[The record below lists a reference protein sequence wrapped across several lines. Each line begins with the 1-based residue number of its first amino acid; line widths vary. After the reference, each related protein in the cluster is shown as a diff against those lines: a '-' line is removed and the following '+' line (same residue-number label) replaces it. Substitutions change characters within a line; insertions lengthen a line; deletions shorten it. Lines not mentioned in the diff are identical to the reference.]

1 MNRTDSPLDIGRL
14 LDDGRWGGYQRW
26 LVFLTALT
34 VVFDGIDNQLLGVV
48 IPTLMRE
55 WGVPRGAFAPIVS
68 LGYLGMMTGGV
79 LGGLAGDRFGR
90 RTALLGSVALFG
102 VTTLAAAAAGSPAQ
116 LAWLRLMAGLGLGAA
131 MPNAAAL
138 AAELVPLRKRPI
150 AVTVTIVCVP
160 VGATIAGL
168 LGIQALPAFGWRWL
182 FAIGG
187 VVPMVAAVLFM
198 RLLPESP
205 RYLARH
211 PERWEELARILRRM
225 GHTVDASHGFVD
237 PGERSVVK
245 ASIAALFHPEY
256 RRDTL
261 ALWGA
266 FFSCLLAVY
275 SGFSWLTSLLTA
287 AGFGPGTANTGITG
301 VQPGWRGWRPG
312 RRRGDH
318 AVRLQGRDAH
328 DDGRRHRVRAGVE
341 HDVDGPG
348 RRAAHH
354 RDAGG
359 HRRAD
364 QRRADDDVRT
374 GGVRLSGRRARDRCR
389 QRGGVRPDPARLSA
403 ATPGSWAIGYHG
415 SASFFGLIAVAMC
428 STFVAL
434 ALVRRHIPAS
444 GNGGVR
450 L

>member
-1 MNRTDSPLDIGRL
+1 MNHTDAPVDIGRL

-55 WGVPRGAFAPIVS
+55 WGVPRGAFSPIVS

-102 VTTLAAAAAGSPAQ
+102 VMTLAAAAAGSPAQ
-116 LAWLRLMAGLGLGAA
+116 LAGLRLIAGLGLGAA

-168 LGIQALPAFGWRWL
+168 LGIQALPVFGWRWL

-205 RYLARH
+205 RYLASH
-211 PERWEELARILRRM
+211 PERWGELVRLLPRM

-237 PGERSVVK
+237 PGERSVAR
-245 ASIAALFHPEY
+245 ASVTALFHPEY
-256 RRDTL
+256 RRDTV

-275 SGFSWLTSLLTA
+275 SGFSWLTSLLSA
-287 AGFGPGTANTGITG
+287 AGFDPATANTGITAFNLGGVAGALAGGVAITRFGSRAAMLTMTAGAIASALALSTMSMGPGAALPIIAMLAVTGALING
-301 VQPGWRGWRPG
+301 VQTVMFALAAYVYPG
-312 RRRGDH
+312 
-318 AVRLQGRDAH
+318 AVRATGVGSAVAFGR
-328 DDGRRHRVRAGVE
+328 
-341 HDVDGPG
+341 
-348 RRAAHH
+348 
-354 RDAGG
+354 
-359 HRRAD
+359 
-364 QRRADDDVRT
+364 
-374 GGVRLSGRRARDRCR
+374 SGAIVS
-389 QRGGVRPDPARLSA
+389 GYA
-403 ATPGSWAIGYHG
+403 GSWAIGYHG
-415 SASFFGLIAVAMC
+415 SASFFGLIAAAMC
-428 STFVAL
+428 ATFVAL
-434 ALVRRHIPAS
+434 ALVRRHIPPSA
-444 GNGGVR
+444 R
-450 L
+450 R

>member
-1 MNRTDSPLDIGRL
+1 MTRAGTPLDIGRL

-79 LGGLAGDRFGR
+79 LGGLAGDRVGR

-102 VTTLAAAAAGSPAQ
+102 VMTLAAAAAGSPAQ
-116 LAWLRLMAGLGLGAA
+116 LAWLRLIAGLGLGAA

-168 LGIQALPAFGWRWL
+168 LGIQALPVVGWRWL

-187 VVPMVAAVLFM
+187 VVPMVASVLFM

-205 RYLARH
+205 RYLASH
-211 PERWEELARILRRM
+211 PARWGELVRLLQRIGHSVEAR
-225 GHTVDASHGFVD
+225 HGFVD
-237 PGERSVVK
+237 PGERSVAT
-245 ASIAALFHPEY
+245 ASVGALFHPEY
-256 RRDTL
+256 RRDTV

-287 AGFGPGTANTGITG
+287 AGFGPAIANTGITAFNLGGVAGALAGGVAITRFGSRAAMLTMTAGAIASALVLSAMSMGPGAALPVVAMLAVTGALING
-301 VQPGWRGWRPG
+301 VQTTMFALAAYVYPG
-312 RRRGDH
+312 
-318 AVRLQGRDAH
+318 AVRATGVGSAVAFGR
-328 DDGRRHRVRAGVE
+328 
-341 HDVDGPG
+341 
-348 RRAAHH
+348 
-354 RDAGG
+354 
-359 HRRAD
+359 
-364 QRRADDDVRT
+364 
-374 GGVRLSGRRARDRCR
+374 SGAIVS
-389 QRGGVRPDPARLSA
+389 GYA
-403 ATPGSWAIGYHG
+403 GSWAIGFHG
-415 SASFFGLIAVAMC
+415 SASFFGLIATAMC
-428 STFVAL
+428 ATFVAL

>member
-1 MNRTDSPLDIGRL
+1 M
-14 LDDGRWGGYQRW
+14 
-26 LVFLTALT
+26 
-34 VVFDGIDNQLLGVV
+34 
-48 IPTLMRE
+48 
-55 WGVPRGAFAPIVS
+55 
-68 LGYLGMMTGGV
+68 
-79 LGGLAGDRFGR
+79 
-90 RTALLGSVALFG
+90 
-102 VTTLAAAAAGSPAQ
+102 
-116 LAWLRLMAGLGLGAA
+116 
-131 MPNAAAL
+131 
-138 AAELVPLRKRPI
+138 
-150 AVTVTIVCVP
+150 TVTIVCVP

-211 PERWEELARILRRM
+211 PERWQELVRILRRM

-287 AGFGPGTANTGITG
+287 AGFGSGTANTGITAFNLGGVAGALAGGVAITRFGSRAAMLTMTACAIASTLALSTMSMGPGAALPIIATLAVTGALING
-301 VQPGWRGWRPG
+301 VQTTMFALAAYVYPG
-312 RRRGDH
+312 
-318 AVRLQGRDAH
+318 AVRATGVGSAVAFGRSGA
-328 DDGRRHRVRAGVE
+328 V
-341 HDVDGPG
+341 
-348 RRAAHH
+348 
-354 RDAGG
+354 
-359 HRRAD
+359 
-364 QRRADDDVRT
+364 
-374 GGVRLSGRRARDRCR
+374 LSGYA
-389 QRGGVRPDPARLSA
+389 
-403 ATPGSWAIGYHG
+403 GSWAIAYHG
-415 SASFFGLIAVAMC
+415 SASFFGLIAAAMC
-428 STFVAL
+428 ATFVAL

-444 GNGGVR
+444 AR
-450 L
+450 